1 MMGNLVLDLQ
11 EIGKCISLQHMIQIM
26 CTYLPLENFLSEG
39 SMPKDRLREVN
50 NYLLYSLMGIITFSE
65 RTVGVVSKPGEGRQ
79 EL

>member
-1 MMGNLVLDLQ
+1 
-11 EIGKCISLQHMIQIM
+11 
-26 CTYLPLENFLSEG
+26 
-39 SMPKDRLREVN
+39 MPKDRLREAN

>member
-1 MMGNLVLDLQ
+1 
-11 EIGKCISLQHMIQIM
+11 
-26 CTYLPLENFLSEG
+26 
-39 SMPKDRLREVN
+39 MPKGRLREVN